1 MDFKEGRFG
10 FVSDKGD
17 DDVIDK
23 YGKIEIALARFPI
36 RLFTDT
42 FLFLF
47 SENSERL
54 ILPFSPNTVIK
65 KKMQT
70 QLLFSDESLY
80 KYLFLVKISTNI
92 QWRNRSMYQIN

>member
-1 MDFKEGRFG
+1 MIASDFSCVVAIFFLFFAVGERFGQGVDFKEGRFG

-65 KKMQT
+65 KKNAN
-70 QLLFSDESLY
+70 
-80 KYLFLVKISTNI
+80 STTVL
-92 QWRNRSMYQIN
+92 